1 MWGKLKSTFLADLKN
16 IFLNHRL
23 LIVLSILVLF
33 VILLPV
39 CFSSVSHSVDLKTG
53 LHPAKFYTLVSLTA
67 LALIPVLVGI
77 AYGRVISDETKTE
90 AINGQDIAGKEVPDT
105 TYFRI
110 FTSLVLSFLLIVLSS
125 CLMKPVPSHGWL
137 RTLYGVLLLTVQT
150 PFVLLLIGKTGTKK
164 IAGTGI
170 SKFYLLFLI
179 ALPLG
184 LLVHHPWN
192 CLAFFSPFYW
202 VAWAWM
208 IRPPAEAVIC
218 GSIAIILSSVILFVL
233 LKYFLSRYSA

>member
-1 MWGKLKSTFLADLKN
+1 MWSRLKSTFFADIKT

-23 LIVLSILVLF
+23 LIAFSILVLI
-33 VILLPV
+33 VILMPV
-39 CFSSVSHSVDLKTG
+39 CFPVVSHSLFLETG
-53 LHPAKFYTLVSLTA
+53 IHPAKFYTLVSFTVLT
-67 LALIPVLVGI
+67 LIPVVVGI
-77 AYGRVISDETKTE
+77 AYGRVISDETLMTVISSSE
-90 AINGQDIAGKEVPDT
+90 IAGQKVPDS

-110 FTSLVLSFLLIVLSS
+110 FISLVLSFLLIILSTY
-125 CLMKPVPSHGWL
+125 LMKPVPSQGWL
-137 RTLYGVLLLTVQT
+137 RTLYGVLLLSVQT
-150 PFVLLLIGKTGTKK
+150 PFVLLLIGKTGARK

-202 VAWAWM
+202 IAWAWM
-208 IRPPAEAVIC
+208 IRLPAEAVIC
-218 GSIAIILSSVILFVL
+218 GSIAVILSSVILFVL
-233 LKYFLSRYSA
+233 LKYFLRRHSA

>member
-16 IFLNHRL
+16 IFLNNRL
-23 LIVLSILVLF
+23 LIILSILVLI

-39 CFSSVSHSVDLKTG
+39 CFSSVSHTVYLKTG
-53 LHPAKFYTLVSLTA
+53 LQPEKFYTIVSLSV

-77 AYGRVISDETKTE
+77 AYGRVISDETQKE
-90 AINGQDIAGKEVPDT
+90 AINGTEIAGKKVPDST
-105 TYFRI
+105 FFRI
-110 FTSLVLSFLLIVLSS
+110 LTSLIFSFLLIVLSTY
-125 CLMKPVPSHGWL
+125 LMKPVPSQGWL

-150 PFVLLLIGKTGTKK
+150 PIVLLLIGKTGARK

-218 GSIAIILSSVILFVL
+218 GAIAIILSSVILFVL
-233 LKYFLSRYSA
+233 LKYFLGRHRA